1 MLTKTSSSPILDQT
15 LTLIAHHASD
25 IFRGMRNFTILVI
38 EDEQDIRDLI
48 SFQLKSEGHDVLAT
62 ESVDKAIS
70 LVETTPKIDLFIID
84 WMLPGIMSGL
94 EFTKKLRGQKKF
106 LDTPIIMIT
115 ALTQPDNIVSAL
127 DAGADDYIT
136 KPFDLNVLQA
146 RVRVQLRNLDKTSDV
161 LDDPL
166 DFGDLRLELS
176 KCRVTVSGD
185 EVQLTSTE
193 FKILSLLASR
203 PGHVFTREQFINNI
217 QGENIFVTGR
227 TIDTHIA
234 GLRKKMGSTANMIE
248 TIRGIGYRF
257 KDLL

>member
-1 MLTKTSSSPILDQT
+1 MKNS
-15 LTLIAHHASD
+15 
-25 IFRGMRNFTILVI
+25 TILVI

-48 SFQLKSEGHDVLAT
+48 SFQLKSEGHNVLLA
-62 ESVDKAIS
+62 ESVDKAIT
-70 LVETTPKIDLFIID
+70 LVEGTDTIDLFIID
-84 WMLPGIMSGL
+84 WMLPGVMSGL
-94 EFTKKLRGQKKF
+94 EFTKKLRAQKKYAE
-106 LDTPIIMIT
+106 TPVIMVT
-115 ALTQPDNIVSAL
+115 ALTQPDNIVAAL

-146 RVRVQLRNLDKTSDV
+146 RVRVQLRNIEKVETDTDTDS
-161 LDDPL
+161 L
-166 DFGDLRLELS
+166 DFGLMKIEVA
-176 KCRVTVSGD
+176 KCRVTVEKE

-193 FKILSLLASR
+193 FKILSLLAQK

-234 GLRKKMGSTANMIE
+234 GLRKKIGPAANMIE

-257 KDLL
+257 KDVI

>member
-1 MLTKTSSSPILDQT
+1 MKDS
-15 LTLIAHHASD
+15 
-25 IFRGMRNFTILVI
+25 TILVI

-48 SFQLKSEGHDVLAT
+48 SFQLKSEGHNVIAT
-62 ESVDKAIS
+62 ESVDKAVTI
-70 LVETTPKIDLFIID
+70 VEKPEKIDLFIID

-94 EFTKKLRGQKKF
+94 EFTKKLRAQKKHI
-106 LDTPIIMIT
+106 DTPIIMIT
-115 ALTQPDNIVSAL
+115 ALTQPENIVSAL

-146 RVRVQLRNLDKTSDV
+146 RVRVQLRNLDKTEQGQEDI
-161 LDDPL
+161 LEFGPL
-166 DFGDLRLELS
+166 KIEIS
-176 KCRVTVSGD
+176 KCKVTVEKE

-193 FKILSLLASR
+193 FKILSMLAGK

-234 GLRKKMGSTANMIE
+234 GLRKKINNAASMIE

-257 KDLL
+257 KDTP

>member
-1 MLTKTSSSPILDQT
+1 MSNS
-15 LTLIAHHASD
+15 
-25 IFRGMRNFTILVI
+25 TILVI

-48 SFQLKSEGHDVLAT
+48 SFQLKSEGHHVIVCDC
-62 ESVDKAIS
+62 VDKAIS
-70 LVETTPKIDLFIID
+70 IVESDEQIDLFIID

-94 EFTKKLRGQKKF
+94 EFTKKLKAQKKF
-106 LDTPIIMIT
+106 SETPIIMVT
-115 ALTQPDNIVSAL
+115 ALTQPDNIVAAL

-146 RVRVQLRNLDKTSDV
+146 RVRVQLRNHDKSSRTQNDI
-161 LDDPL
+161 LHL
-166 DFGDLRLELS
+166 GNLTIEIS
-176 KCRVTVSGD
+176 KCRVLVD
-185 EVQLTSTE
+185 KEEVQLTSTE
-193 FKILSLLASR
+193 FKILSMLAMK

-234 GLRKKMGSTANMIE
+234 GLRKKIGSAAGMIE

-257 KDLL
+257 KDLT

>member
-1 MLTKTSSSPILDQT
+1 MKSFS
-15 LTLIAHHASD
+15 
-25 IFRGMRNFTILVI
+25 ILVI

-48 SFQLKSEGHDVLAT
+48 SFQLKTEGHNVVVTD
-62 ESVDKAIS
+62 SVDRAVSI
-70 LVETTPKIDLFIID
+70 VEGPQKIDLFIID

-94 EFTKKLRGQKKF
+94 EFTKKLRAQKKYS
-106 LDTPIIMIT
+106 DTPIIMIT

-146 RVRVQLRNLDKTSDV
+146 RVRVQLRSIDHNERE
-161 LDDPL
+161 DDDLL
-166 DFGDLRLELS
+166 DFGTMKIEVS
-176 KCRVTVSGD
+176 KCKVTVEKVD
-185 EVQLTSTE
+185 VQLTSTE
-193 FKILSLLASR
+193 FKILSMLAQK

-217 QGENIFVTGR
+217 QGESIFVTGR

-234 GLRKKMGSTANMIE
+234 GLRKKIGPAANMIE

-257 KDLL
+257 KDTI

>member
-1 MLTKTSSSPILDQT
+1 MKSS
-15 LTLIAHHASD
+15 
-25 IFRGMRNFTILVI
+25 TILVI

-48 SFQLKSEGHDVLAT
+48 SFQLKSEGHNVLLT
-62 ESVDKAIS
+62 DSVDKAINI
-70 LVETTPKIDLFIID
+70 VERTEMIDLFIID

-94 EFTKKLRGQKKF
+94 EFTKKLRSQKKYAE
-106 LDTPIIMIT
+106 TPIVMVT
-115 ALTQPDNIVSAL
+115 ALTQPDNIVAAL

-146 RVRVQLRNLDKTSDV
+146 RVRVQLRNIEDSTKEPGDSLDYGLMKI
-161 LDDPL
+161 
-166 DFGDLRLELS
+166 EIS
-176 KCRVTVSGD
+176 KCKVVVEKA

-193 FKILSLLASR
+193 FKILSMLATK

-234 GLRKKMGSTANMIE
+234 GLRKKIGPAANMIE

-257 KDLL
+257 KDVL